1 MEHKIIGPG
10 PYRATKLWNETIELF
25 RARMPL
31 RRHRIHFKTYDN
43 CFAALEAIDCLHNLL
58 RDNQNFGPDVTR
70 HQTIQLLKKF
80 KKNHV
85 IEDVKGRWGHE
96 DFEDNG
102 YLYRFPP
109 TSPLKPYPKR
119 PHYRAD
125 VIRFPDWSEYE
136 AVTSNPHTSMK
147 PIVMNSEMWYKRHS
161 IAIGEVP
168 ACRLVQRRALTDA
181 NVEDLWKTM
190 TLTHLQKILGLH
202 SMDGVLDSKY
212 VNPKHIIYNVYNTNK
227 QGVVVL
233 EEKSKELPHWV
244 LSAMKCL
251 ANWPSSTDLNRP
263 MYLGFEKDVFKTI
276 ADYHS
281 EMKEPLLTFQLF
293 DVFVNILALSGFVSM
308 PLQTSKRNLNKK
320 HAPHI
325 QQIPDGNTTASLLS
339 STSSIENLMLSLS
352 SKTSHVCRP
361 ADRSLHPQVR
371 SNQGHL
377 ERRGTK
383 GLHPP
388 SKSTHPFC
396 SLQRERH
403 YQSAQFPV
411 CSTDGTEP
419 ESGKENEF
427 CKSHPGGSLQ
437 SLREFRSTTANP
449 WVSTYR
455 YFSIDN
461 LPAVDDLEQKYVLR
475 SPSVGSF
482 PMKAE
487 AKARS
492 SAEVW
497 KRTQSARYLP
507 TLHEI
512 SSPTSVVPSSNCK
525 ACKEDHCRGFMSMV
539 SLNADTSAT
548 GHAKRCPSW
557 HSERAGSLTPLPV
570 SNSGSIVPNKFQID
584 ALKNTLKDGR
594 TISLDP
600 FSVGSLDNRNI
611 VNRHAGSKSMH
622 KCSSMPSL
630 LQKKQVAVEALQVC
644 CLLLPP
650 ENRRKLQLLM
660 RMMAKISLNRE
671 IPPLCES
678 VGTRMLMVQTF
689 SRCILCSRDEV
700 DLDELLASRLVTFMM
715 DNYQEILKVPVSL
728 QTAVEDHVAHLRRVQ
743 IKYPGSDLDTTI
755 PTHSFCRQISADE
768 FEYQKVNNAQE
779 PLATLLE
786 EIIMNK
792 KLSTKDKKKKLK
804 QFQKSYPEVYRKRLP
819 TPECEAAL
827 FPEKAKLKPQLMFF
841 TLKNPF
847 QPFHRTRSFRM

>member
-293 DVFVNILALSGFVSM
+293 DVFVNILG
-308 PLQTSKRNLNKK
+308 
-320 HAPHI
+320 
-325 QQIPDGNTTASLLS
+325 
-339 STSSIENLMLSLS
+339 
-352 SKTSHVCRP
+352 
-361 ADRSLHPQVR
+361 
-371 SNQGHL
+371 
-377 ERRGTK
+377 
-383 GLHPP
+383 
-388 SKSTHPFC
+388 
-396 SLQRERH
+396 
-403 YQSAQFPV
+403 
-411 CSTDGTEP
+411 
-419 ESGKENEF
+419 
-427 CKSHPGGSLQ
+427 
-437 SLREFRSTTANP
+437 
-449 WVSTYR
+449 
-455 YFSIDN
+455 
-461 LPAVDDLEQKYVLR
+461 
-475 SPSVGSF
+475 
-482 PMKAE
+482 
-487 AKARS
+487 
-492 SAEVW
+492 
-497 KRTQSARYLP
+497 
-507 TLHEI
+507 
-512 SSPTSVVPSSNCK
+512 
-525 ACKEDHCRGFMSMV
+525 
-539 SLNADTSAT
+539 
-548 GHAKRCPSW
+548 
-557 HSERAGSLTPLPV
+557 
-570 SNSGSIVPNKFQID
+570 
-584 ALKNTLKDGR
+584 
-594 TISLDP
+594 
-600 FSVGSLDNRNI
+600 
-611 VNRHAGSKSMH
+611 
-622 KCSSMPSL
+622 L